1 MQQGGIIN
9 ANFKL
14 QEVQNYAIFKQHN
27 LDNIKSFINKFW
39 NVLFP
44 INKDLYRW
52 PNLKL
57 TSWINYKQNLAI
69 SLALP
74 HYPMNRN
81 PCHSSSV
88 MNYGSELT
96 QIRIP

>member
-27 LDNIKSFINKFW
+27 LDIKSFMHKFW

-52 PNLKL
+52 L
-57 TSWINYKQNLAI
+57 T
-69 SLALP
+69 
-74 HYPMNRN
+74 
-81 PCHSSSV
+81 
-88 MNYGSELT
+88 
-96 QIRIP
+96 